1 MTRLTTNMEYVQLTP
16 NEQNYAQK
24 NLLYGQMEILT
35 IMKRYQ
41 KYKKLRAEEHAYKL
55 LFKRKVKEINEA
67 MEALYKL
74 LPHIP
79 KPHIEEEKQV
89 VRKPTPIPQKKRD
102 ELEEEILEI
111 QRKLSLLNDSSI

>member
-1 MTRLTTNMEYVQLTP
+1 MVEYIQITP

-24 NLLYGQMEILT
+24 NLLYCQMEILT

-67 MEALYKL
+67 MENLYKM

-79 KPHIEEEKQV
+79 KPHVEHVEA
-89 VRKPTPIPQKKRD
+89 KPKAAPIPQPKRD
-102 ELEEEILEI
+102 SLEAEIEDI
-111 QRKLSLLNDSSI
+111 KRKLAQLG